1 MKMPPPRLPA
11 EAPLDMPVQRF
22 GGALPY
28 EARVSRLRQPPAPHG
43 IASRRVLLLLLTC
56 LAAVAALSAV
66 KVTLAEDGVSAWDV
80 LVMIQF
86 FPLFGWIA
94 FGFLNASVGFILLML
109 GKHPG
114 YVSAPRPT
122 TPFVSRTAL
131 LVPIHNEDVDA
142 VFGRIA
148 RMARSLDEFGA
159 AAHFDF
165 FVLSDSGPEA
175 EPAEDA
181 AWMALAR
188 ISPVAL
194 YYRRREKNVGRKP
207 GNVADWVRRF
217 GAAYDHMLVVDAD
230 SLMSGQAMAGMVHV
244 MEQRP
249 SLALLQTVPTVI
261 GASTLFQRWMQ
272 FNNRLYGPIASAGLI
287 WWSGAESTFWGHNA
301 LIRTRAFAQA
311 CGLPDLGGP
320 APFGGPI
327 MSHDMVEAALL
338 RRHGWAAHMIM
349 IDESY
354 EEFPPT
360 LIDLAV
366 RDRRWAQGNIQHLAL
381 LGSTGFHWVSRL
393 QLLIGATAFV
403 TSPLWLLLIVT
414 TIAQALL
421 GGDASIVRGTSF
433 QILEMTLVLLFAPK
447 FMSGLWACVSARRRV
462 EFGGAGAIWKSIALD
477 IPLSMLMAPA
487 TMLTQTIALVNI
499 FRGRRSG
506 WQPQS
511 RERDELAMADVLP
524 GYRWHLALGVVLL
537 VLTPFAVS
545 TAVMLTPITLGLI
558 AAPWLAQWTA
568 SAKRGGALAAR
579 GYFTVPPE
587 RIP

>member
-1 MKMPPPRLPA
+1 MHMPPPRLPA

-22 GGALPY
+22 GGPLSY
-28 EARVSRLRQPPAPHG
+28 ETRVARLNQPPAPHD
-43 IASRRVLLLLLTC
+43 IVTRRVLLLLLTC
-56 LAAVAALSAV
+56 LFAVAALSAI
-66 KVTLAEDGVSAWDV
+66 KTTLDENGISAWDA
-80 LVMIQF
+80 LVMVEF
-86 FPLFGWIA
+86 FLLFGWVA
-94 FGFLNASVGFILLML
+94 FGFLNATVGFILLMA
-109 GKHPG
+109 GRHPG
-114 YVSAPRPT
+114 YVPAPRPT
-122 TPFVSRTAL
+122 TPFISRTAL
-131 LVPIHNEDVDA
+131 LVPIHNEDIDA
-142 VFGRIA
+142 VFGRVA
-148 RMARSLDEFGA
+148 RMARSLDAFGA

-165 FVLSDSGPEA
+165 FILSDSSPAA
-175 EPAEDA
+175 EPAEEA
-181 AWMALAR
+181 AWMALAKA
-188 ISPVAL
+188 SPVAV

-261 GASTLFQRWMQ
+261 NATTLFQRWMQ
-272 FNNRLYGPIASAGLI
+272 FNNRLYGPIASAGLV

-301 LIRTRAFAQA
+301 LIRTRAFAQS
-311 CGLPDLGGP
+311 CGLPDLSGP

-338 RRHGWAAHMIM
+338 RRNGWAAHMEM

-360 LIDLAV
+360 LPDLAV

-393 QLLIGATAFV
+393 QLLIGASAFL

-414 TIAQALL
+414 TVAQALF
-421 GGDASIVRGTSF
+421 GGDAAIVRGTSF

-447 FMSGLWACVSARRRV
+447 FMSGLWACVSRRRRA
-462 EFGGAGAIWKSIALD
+462 EFGGAASIWRSIALD

-487 TMLTQTIALVNI
+487 TMLTQTIDLVNI
-499 FRGRRSG
+499 FSGRRAG
-506 WQPQS
+506 WNPQS
-511 RERDELAMADVLP
+511 RERDGLALADILP
-524 GYRWHLALGVVLL
+524 RYRWHLALGIVLL
-537 VLTPFAVS
+537 ALTPFITS
-545 TAVMLTPITLGLI
+545 TALLLTPITIGLL

-568 SAKRGGALAAR
+568 SARRGAGFAAR
-579 GYFTVPPE
+579 GFFTVPAE